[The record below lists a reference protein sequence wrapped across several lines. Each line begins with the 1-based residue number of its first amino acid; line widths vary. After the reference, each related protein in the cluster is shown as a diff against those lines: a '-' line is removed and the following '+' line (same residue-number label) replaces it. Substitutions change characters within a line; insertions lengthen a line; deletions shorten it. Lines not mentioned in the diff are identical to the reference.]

1 MLFDCE
7 ECEPADS
14 VSDRRNGWSVGF
26 SPCRVHALE
35 EPLASRHVDCKESN
49 MAAERATT
57 LALPIWWAHC
67 LHSLHRFFRMP
78 CQQSRLPPHSLHLFF
93 LRLCSQGRPP
103 PWVCFALGIRAMFCP
118 AERGAAS
125 PTTNACASTRS
136 SVIGADSAADAPESV
151 DREHSHVFELFARD
165 RPTDLSHN
173 PESGNCA
180 RSRCIQ

>member
-1 MLFDCE
+1 M
-7 ECEPADS
+7 S
-14 VSDRRNGWSVGF
+14 
-26 SPCRVHALE
+26 
-35 EPLASRHVDCKESN
+35 SRHVDCKESN

-151 DREHSHVFELFARD
+151 GSIVMSSNSSRETLATIPNPVTVRGATASVIITALVVS
-165 RPTDLSHN
+165 PTFPTSILYALYV
-173 PESGNCA
+173 GA
-180 RSRCIQ
+180 

>member
-1 MLFDCE
+1 
-7 ECEPADS
+7 
-14 VSDRRNGWSVGF
+14 
-26 SPCRVHALE
+26 
-35 EPLASRHVDCKESN
+35 

-136 SVIGADSAADAPESV
+136 PVIGADSTGSIV
-151 DREHSHVFELFARD
+151 TSSSSSRGTD
-165 RPTDLSHN
+165 RPTLAAIPNPVTVRGAAASNSHHQV
-173 PESGNCA
+173 PGCFA
-180 RSRCIQ
+180 RLMSSNMRLTTCIIPSCSRMNACSLDPRYAYWSKMT